1 MKHNRGAGS
10 LAPAAALNVTDH
22 DGDRMDAKQLQ
33 RAEAA
38 YQAAARRA
46 EQAREA
52 RNAAVRQAIADG
64 MTHADIARATGLTRG
79 RIGQLATESARPSP

>member
-1 MKHNRGAGS
+1 
-10 LAPAAALNVTDH
+10 
-22 DGDRMDAKQLQ
+22 MDTKQLQ

-38 YQAAARRA
+38 YRSAAQRA

-64 MTHADIARATGLTRG
+64 MTHAEIARITGLTRA
-79 RIGQLATESARPSP
+79 RVGQLAERADA